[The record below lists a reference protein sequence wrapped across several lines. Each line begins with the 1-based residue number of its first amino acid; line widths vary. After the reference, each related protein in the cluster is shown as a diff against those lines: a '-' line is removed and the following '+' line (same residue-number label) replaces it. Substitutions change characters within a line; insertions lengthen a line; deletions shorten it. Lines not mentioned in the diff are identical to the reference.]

1 MLGSEVG
8 ASQMRRAAAKGR
20 SLMKRMLSAL
30 LATVLVMALVAP
42 LGGCGVLQKAKQ
54 ADAFTTDYATD
65 ESNID
70 FFVDNDEFESLLAA
84 SPFYAGAQQLPTP
97 GLREFEAAR
106 VKKVDEIIA
115 AGETLYAASATAKPG
130 LIALRSSYI
139 DFLDAVYK
147 LDRSKLTE
155 FKKGSTLK
163 ESKPAGTKN
172 ADALLRY
179 LQVSKAVELGGY
191 QLQEANDIAA
201 YSAIAVNALKD
212 HPNGEIKKLAADY
225 DTTMSALDTLM
236 KELDPVASGIHTVDG
251 GLKQLASADYYMAR
265 EASNWMAAELP
276 KVETAID
283 GMQPKEGVSAEDIEF
298 FKANLEAYTAIRAA
312 LDERLSSVDA
322 SALVSVRDAPRPGFG
337 LIEEAY
343 AAGEVSYTPNQDAAA
358 AGKVLA
364 TPAPAK
370 SGWLST
376 AWGGV
381 KGAFNKATTVVGV
394 GVDAMGAGVYNITRV
409 SAGWYYG
416 SPVRDT
422 IKDVMDNTKSVFDD
436 YNAGMSGS
444 KTIRVGTG
452 YIEDAEKGV
461 GWVAGEGAK
470 VLINKP
476 YQWLGGTGDTR
487 LGDGAAWVTGGL
499 AKITA
504 GMFTGF
510 AKGIYKV
517 ADKGSNAK
525 DVAGGLVDIG
535 LSFIGGSK
543 VLIKGSTVLKG
554 AQQSATNMG
563 RLGQNF
569 LNTWR
574 NASTSKALAAEMG
587 ALLKNKGLTS
597 EAAWTMIRNGIA
609 LDVRSTVA
617 NALAANRAA
626 LITRIKNAAASALT
640 SDVGNWKQTVK
651 SSLQDLFVTS
661 FANSRAEWVK
671 LMTTVVGGSAA
682 EVFDNL
688 VASQVDPIIS
698 GVIAEAL
705 AGAPE
710 PAQMNGTWNGA
721 MVITE
726 VPDTPEEEKT
736 AKEGC
741 DFAIDWGQ
749 LKGQKI
755 PVNWTISMDE
765 SGAGTVQA
773 SGDSGSGSG
782 TIRYSDGD
790 VTISLS
796 QDKVTMTLSG
806 TAAFADAGGM
816 TMSGSWSA
824 PLGPG
829 VNLGGTW
836 SAAK

>member
-1 MLGSEVG
+1 
-8 ASQMRRAAAKGR
+8 
-20 SLMKRMLSAL
+20 
-30 LATVLVMALVAP
+30 
-42 LGGCGVLQKAKQ
+42 
-54 ADAFTTDYATD
+54 
-65 ESNID
+65 
-70 FFVDNDEFESLLAA
+70 
-84 SPFYAGAQQLPTP
+84 
-97 GLREFEAAR
+97 
-106 VKKVDEIIA
+106 
-115 AGETLYAASATAKPG
+115 
-130 LIALRSSYI
+130 
-139 DFLDAVYK
+139 
-147 LDRSKLTE
+147 
-155 FKKGSTLK
+155 
-163 ESKPAGTKN
+163 
-172 ADALLRY
+172 
-179 LQVSKAVELGGY
+179 
-191 QLQEANDIAA
+191 
-201 YSAIAVNALKD
+201 
-212 HPNGEIKKLAADY
+212 
-225 DTTMSALDTLM
+225 
-236 KELDPVASGIHTVDG
+236 
-251 GLKQLASADYYMAR
+251 
-265 EASNWMAAELP
+265 
-276 KVETAID
+276 
-283 GMQPKEGVSAEDIEF
+283 
-298 FKANLEAYTAIRAA
+298 
-312 LDERLSSVDA
+312 
-322 SALVSVRDAPRPGFG
+322 
-337 LIEEAY
+337 
-343 AAGEVSYTPNQDAAA
+343 
-358 AGKVLA
+358 
-364 TPAPAK
+364 
-370 SGWLST
+370 
-376 AWGGV
+376 
-381 KGAFNKATTVVGV
+381 
-394 GVDAMGAGVYNITRV
+394 
-409 SAGWYYG
+409 
-416 SPVRDT
+416 
-422 IKDVMDNTKSVFDD
+422 
-436 YNAGMSGS
+436 
-444 KTIRVGTG
+444 
-452 YIEDAEKGV
+452 
-461 GWVAGEGAK
+461 
-470 VLINKP
+470 
-476 YQWLGGTGDTR
+476 
-487 LGDGAAWVTGGL
+487 
-499 AKITA
+499 
-504 GMFTGF
+504 
-510 AKGIYKV
+510 
-517 ADKGSNAK
+517 
-525 DVAGGLVDIG
+525 
-535 LSFIGGSK
+535 
-543 VLIKGSTVLKG
+543 
-554 AQQSATNMG
+554 
-563 RLGQNF
+563 
-569 LNTWR
+569 
-574 NASTSKALAAEMG
+574 
-587 ALLKNKGLTS
+587 
-597 EAAWTMIRNGIA
+597 MIRNGIA